1 MELAEKTSTLPL
13 NSMHRPNQNDQFSTQ
28 LENGNVQ
35 QLGNQSEERAN
46 RMKQKQNEEK
56 LELAEKLSLP
66 LNSMQRSNQID
77 QFSTQVETEK
87 VQKLGKQ
94 NDEQV
99 QVSKETE
106 VLRQKITPTQ
116 LIVSDTGDKNKN
128 LKHEEEKLQIVESP
142 KQPDFN
148 ISNVKTPPSV
158 QIKRASSFKGSF
170 DFTKTPRAFIASK
183 TAGQAPP
190 WTKYVSDDNKVNVV
204 TAPKLE
210 FLGSEVTRKY
220 STPDTDQMRRARLDF
235 FTPND
240 DNHTQNL
247 KPIGN
252 VNTKVI
258 DKLEMGVK
266 KEEPKSGSLLED
278 PTKPNINTI
287 PKQRNSMTNLNKQ
300 LSMSRINSVI
310 SLSTSDPYYAHPVSP
325 PRPVTPPRPKSPEN
339 FTETQAKLPTIYK
352 PTKPDSPSISKP
364 KRPKSPEIVSSDD
377 EDTPP
382 PRPASPIFQ
391 YPSLPRSIPPVN
403 ANVSS
408 SLKSNSSLERKITA
422 PEKPV
427 LREENKTPVNHKRMS
442 HERDNLAEL
451 VNAHFANRN
460 LNSRPCT
467 PQGPSG
473 GYTSRPYTPQEIVQ
487 SQSRSRIP
495 VARNS
500 ATPPNNYYRDFR
512 DSRPT
517 TPLLS
522 KQNSFDN
529 FGQFMQSPST
539 HRFEDQYNKRHSSD
553 IYDSADY
560 GVYQMS
566 RDFVRTPSIIDERA
580 LSRIGSTSLVSESNY
595 SAFTP
600 IVERKMSVSSIST
613 PLATPK
619 LNRDFGFVSSKKDNM
634 PKPPRR
640 RSKDTRDGFDS
651 RPQSRQIKSSSRE
664 TTPVNNP
671 LSPVRPSRLRGKNY
685 PQQKPNKKLNCDN
698 NKSNRPKS
706 LQENP
711 QEPLYEILTPPS
723 NTFHAANR
731 HHYSS
736 SDSDSDFKTPQASP
750 KFMRPT
756 SKNKKKETRKSS
768 IYEDIDVGQSY
779 ENFKDNPVLEN
790 SKKISRVTKNDKD
803 YALPAKINKPKVIP
817 PRTSQEP
824 IPTPRKPSL
833 SRSRDQS
840 TESIPRM
847 NSLPRGLYPKKE
859 PHYKVPPPNPK
870 LVNPNDHH
878 FYSEPLYEED
888 QINPNDPSAN
898 QPKNINKSSKGKS
911 IDENQNIRNVKDS
924 NVSKSVKATPSQ
936 EHTKKAIEKQ
946 YTKPSKQDTSR
957 QDEKSTKTP
966 SIKQDRNIPPNLR
979 SKQKNRKKIID
990 LESSTNNLADTRVE
1004 VELSETDDRFYDTKE
1019 EMGAAVLIKKS
1030 KGIATLP
1037 DGSKYPCVIVQKK
1050 AKKESN
1056 GEQNKQNKDNKMVEV
1071 PPKKTERKVKN
1082 YIPTEMPMKPDWF
1095 DDLKIKKD
1103 VKKSPRPSSIID
1115 GVLYTSKALIEADS
1129 RVKKLATFNLIEQE
1143 VFETYDVCKNQTM
1156 KSEEKRNTAED
1167 VRVQPT
1173 HSYHA
1178 QDSYE
1183 NTEQP
1188 RETSKIS
1195 YPNNPVFSQDNL
1207 DTRPPTEFKKTSA
1220 DNPFRCKSSQ
1230 SSVHDETEVATNK
1243 GVDTFKA
1250 LLVGQGEGPSGDLLR
1265 QLEVAITKGD
1275 HKYAAS
1281 LAKDLAKLKISSRL
1295 TEQESDDKKAK
1306 QNSLA
1311 IKLVKANM
1319 FVEDAVSAQ
1328 GPIVV
1333 EVNPVIT
1340 VAELKLQIE
1349 KEFEIPVDV
1358 QKWIL
1363 GKNLVSEDS
1372 LTLQSQ
1378 GIDVD
1383 GAEIF
1388 LYLVNPAE
1396 KQAEIAAAGAIPEVP
1411 KATVPPKIPLVLP
1424 TEPFQKGRYWNYE
1437 EDRWSVCN
1445 SDDDDEREEEV
1456 KQMVTKGN
1464 VELAGEV
1471 AAAAA
1476 AVAAPNEDE
1485 EWEYYYEDVDIKA
1498 KANKEKPNPIQEQ
1511 PVAAAPVLPQLAE
1524 LPKTSIF
1531 RNLGKA
1537 DEPKPA
1543 ELKPQVIN
1551 NEPVPGTSAT
1561 PVQEL
1566 VVPKDAEKNPTG
1578 WECPVCTLMNP
1589 LERPGCLACTTERP
1603 ADLGAAA
1610 APDQPAADNKEK
1622 PKEEKKNAFEAYKQ
1636 LENLDIIPNAENFE
1650 CTVCFLDTEP
1660 GDGVVL
1666 RECLHT
1672 FCKICLAASIEHSD
1686 TPKVKCPFKDDNY
1699 SCDMELLE
1707 REIKA
1712 LVTPAILEKHQKK
1725 SVNEAA
1731 ATIQNAFHC
1740 KTPDCAGWTVIE
1752 DNVNIF
1758 KCQVCKRTN
1767 CITCQAIHDGMD
1779 CKQYQQYMLVDAQ
1792 DENSKKTK
1800 EWMDDLIGKGEA
1812 LHCPSCQVLLLKKW
1826 GCDWV
1831 RCTYCR
1837 TEICWVTKQ
1846 LRWGPNGRG
1855 DTSGGC
1861 KCMID
1866 GRTKCHKNCNYCH

>member
-1 MELAEKTSTLPL
+1 MEEWMLGPPLLIGDRVAHVGGDDPVLASVRWLGRLPELYHHQMVAGVLLDEPQILGTS
-13 NSMHRPNQNDQFSTQ
+13 
-28 LENGNVQ
+28 NGSY
-35 QLGNQSEERAN
+35 GNRHLFHCHPHHGKFVPISELV
-46 RMKQKQNEEK
+46 K
-56 LELAEKLSLP
+56 
-66 LNSMQRSNQID
+66 
-77 QFSTQVETEK
+77 
-87 VQKLGKQ
+87 
-94 NDEQV
+94 
-99 QVSKETE
+99 
-106 VLRQKITPTQ
+106 
-116 LIVSDTGDKNKN
+116 
-128 LKHEEEKLQIVESP
+128 EEEF
-142 KQPDFN
+142 FN
-148 ISNVKTPPSV
+148 ILARQQRDVRSV
-158 QIKRASSFKGSF
+158 SRSSS
-170 DFTKTPRAFIASK
+170 R
-183 TAGQAPP
+183 
-190 WTKYVSDDNKVNVV
+190 SDRN
-204 TAPKLE
+204 PL
-210 FLGSEVTRKY
+210 Y
-220 STPDTDQMRRARLDF
+220 M
-235 FTPND
+235 
-240 DNHTQNL
+240 NHTATQPTYQNHFFEKDVEWQDRQDWL
-247 KPIGN
+247 
-252 VNTKVI
+252 
-258 DKLEMGVK
+258 DRQEW
-266 KEEPKSGSLLED
+266 EEAH
-278 PTKPNINTI
+278 NNTI
-287 PKQRNSMTNLNKQ
+287 PPNHRTRWGDARWGDWHEAPQHNRHSEFAEP
-300 LSMSRINSVI
+300 SFEPGWR
-310 SLSTSDPYYAHPVSP
+310 A
-325 PRPVTPPRPKSPEN
+325 RP
-339 FTETQAKLPTIYK
+339 
-352 PTKPDSPSISKP
+352 
-364 KRPKSPEIVSSDD
+364 
-377 EDTPP
+377 
-382 PRPASPIFQ
+382 
-391 YPSLPRSIPPVN
+391 
-403 ANVSS
+403 
-408 SLKSNSSLERKITA
+408 
-422 PEKPV
+422 
-427 LREENKTPVNHKRMS
+427 
-442 HERDNLAEL
+442 
-451 VNAHFANRN
+451 
-460 LNSRPCT
+460 
-467 PQGPSG
+467 GGG
-473 GYTSRPYTPQEIVQ
+473 GYGYT
-487 SQSRSRIP
+487 
-495 VARNS
+495 
-500 ATPPNNYYRDFR
+500 
-512 DSRPT
+512 
-517 TPLLS
+517 
-522 KQNSFDN
+522 
-529 FGQFMQSPST
+529 G
-539 HRFEDQYNKRHSSD
+539 
-553 IYDSADY
+553 
-560 GVYQMS
+560 
-566 RDFVRTPSIIDERA
+566 
-580 LSRIGSTSLVSESNY
+580 
-595 SAFTP
+595 
-600 IVERKMSVSSIST
+600 
-613 PLATPK
+613 
-619 LNRDFGFVSSKKDNM
+619 
-634 PKPPRR
+634 
-640 RSKDTRDGFDS
+640 
-651 RPQSRQIKSSSRE
+651 
-664 TTPVNNP
+664 
-671 LSPVRPSRLRGKNY
+671 
-685 PQQKPNKKLNCDN
+685 
-698 NKSNRPKS
+698 
-706 LQENP
+706 
-711 QEPLYEILTPPS
+711 
-723 NTFHAANR
+723 
-731 HHYSS
+731 
-736 SDSDSDFKTPQASP
+736 
-750 KFMRPT
+750 
-756 SKNKKKETRKSS
+756 
-768 IYEDIDVGQSY
+768 
-779 ENFKDNPVLEN
+779 
-790 SKKISRVTKNDKD
+790 
-803 YALPAKINKPKVIP
+803 
-817 PRTSQEP
+817 
-824 IPTPRKPSL
+824 
-833 SRSRDQS
+833 
-840 TESIPRM
+840 
-847 NSLPRGLYPKKE
+847 
-859 PHYKVPPPNPK
+859 
-870 LVNPNDHH
+870 
-878 FYSEPLYEED
+878 
-888 QINPNDPSAN
+888 
-898 QPKNINKSSKGKS
+898 
-911 IDENQNIRNVKDS
+911 
-924 NVSKSVKATPSQ
+924 
-936 EHTKKAIEKQ
+936 
-946 YTKPSKQDTSR
+946 
-957 QDEKSTKTP
+957 
-966 SIKQDRNIPPNLR
+966 
-979 SKQKNRKKIID
+979 
-990 LESSTNNLADTRVE
+990 
-1004 VELSETDDRFYDTKE
+1004 
-1019 EMGAAVLIKKS
+1019 
-1030 KGIATLP
+1030 
-1037 DGSKYPCVIVQKK
+1037 
-1050 AKKESN
+1050 
-1056 GEQNKQNKDNKMVEV
+1056 
-1071 PPKKTERKVKN
+1071 
-1082 YIPTEMPMKPDWF
+1082 
-1095 DDLKIKKD
+1095 
-1103 VKKSPRPSSIID
+1103 
-1115 GVLYTSKALIEADS
+1115 
-1129 RVKKLATFNLIEQE
+1129 
-1143 VFETYDVCKNQTM
+1143 
-1156 KSEEKRNTAED
+1156 RNTAED

-1173 HSYHA
+1173 HSYQA

-1207 DTRPPTEFKKTSA
+1207 DTRAPTEFKKTSA

-1275 HKYAAS
+1275 HKFAAS